1 MRSGEPLEDLGVV
14 PAEVYN
20 MTQNDVLN
28 HNVDL
33 IAHACKILSG
43 MPRQRLTATAS
54 KRANGSLNVT
64 VVTSNIQRVDVL
76 LNGRPVHTADVPD
89 GSTSF
94 DLAEVAPP
102 AQAAA
107 LECRGFRDNQLVAST
122 RLQA

>member
-1 MRSGEPLEDLGVV
+1 VRSGEPLEDLGVV